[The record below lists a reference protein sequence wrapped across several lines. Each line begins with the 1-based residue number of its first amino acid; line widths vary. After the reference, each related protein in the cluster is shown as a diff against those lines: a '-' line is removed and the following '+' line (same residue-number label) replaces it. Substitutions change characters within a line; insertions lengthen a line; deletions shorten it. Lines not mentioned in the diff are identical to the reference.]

1 MTGPVLAWIAAM
13 SVITAFV
20 YAYDK
25 AAARR
30 RGVRRIRER
39 NLWLLSL
46 AGGVPGAWLAFFGLR
61 HKTLHGSFWV
71 VQGAA
76 TVLWVVIVALVAG
89 ADPVLTQHGPGPY
102 EPAASGGDIPGG
114 GTDRTR
120 ALDGRTFTGL
130 VITGTGAGLVD
141 VTLVRLAFHGVA
153 IEATGGCNTLGG
165 PYGLSGDVLMV
176 GNLTQTDLVCE
187 RAVADQDAWL
197 ASFIDGATMTLRG
210 SRMTLARDGVTL
222 VLTDATGR
230 SRLRLA

>member
-1 MTGPVLAWIAAM
+1 MIGPVLAWIVAM

-25 AAARR
+25 VAARR
-30 RGVRRIRER
+30 GLRRIRER
-39 NLWLLSL
+39 SLWLLCL

-61 HKTLHGSFWV
+61 HKTLHRSFWV

-76 TVLWVVIVALVAG
+76 TVLWVVIVVLVSG

-102 EPAASGGDIPGG
+102 ESAASGGDIPGG
-114 GTDRTR
+114 GTDQTR

-130 VITGTGAGLVD
+130 EVRGAGAAIAD
-141 VTLVRLAFHGVA
+141 VALVRLSFHGIS

-165 PYGLSGDVLMV
+165 PYGLSGDVLLV
-176 GNLTQTDLVCE
+176 GNLAQTDLGCE
-187 RAVADQDAWL
+187 RAMADQDAWL

-222 VLTDATGR
+222 VLTEATGR
-230 SRLRLA
+230 SRLRFV